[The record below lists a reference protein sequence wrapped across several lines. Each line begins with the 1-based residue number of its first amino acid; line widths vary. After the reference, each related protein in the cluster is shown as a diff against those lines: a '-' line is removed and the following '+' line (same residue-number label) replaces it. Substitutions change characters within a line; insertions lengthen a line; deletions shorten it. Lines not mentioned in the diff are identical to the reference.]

1 MPKIAKN
8 LTELIGN
15 TPLVQLSN
23 FAVKQGVKARL
34 IVKLEAYNPA
44 GSVKDRI
51 ALSMVEDAEAKGL
64 LKPGGKIVEPT
75 SGSTGIGLAMVAA
88 VKGYTLIIVMPI
100 PQV

>member
-8 LTELIGN
+8 LTKLIGN

-64 LKPGGKIVEPT
+64 LKPGVDCGAYQWQYGNRFGH
-75 SGSTGIGLAMVAA
+75 GSCR
-88 VKGYTLIIVMPI
+88 
-100 PQV
+100 